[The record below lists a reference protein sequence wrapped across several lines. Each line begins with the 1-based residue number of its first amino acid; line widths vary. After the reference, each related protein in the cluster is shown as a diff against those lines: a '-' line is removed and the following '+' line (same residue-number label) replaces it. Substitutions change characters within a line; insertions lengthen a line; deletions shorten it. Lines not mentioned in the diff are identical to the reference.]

1 MVDVE
6 MNVVATN
13 KESSMAEMQPE
24 QACQKPKIDHD
35 EYARILADFDFTLEE
50 QHRIIRKVDRRV
62 VVTLGVLFCVSLID
76 RVNLGS
82 ANIAGMGQDLQ
93 LVGDRYVSLPL
104 LITSCYVKTTAL
116 SGADCQH
123 GGF

>member
-1 MVDVE
+1 MTTASLWVVTMVAVRSRCDTDQQIYIAKCMVGCYDASRRDPWSRCGL
-6 MNVVATN
+6 VARW
-13 KESSMAEMQPE
+13 P
-24 QACQKPKIDHD
+24 
-35 EYARILADFDFTLEE
+35 
-50 QHRIIRKVDRRV
+50 VDL

-76 RVNLGS
+76 LVNLGS

-104 LITSCYVKTTAL
+104 LITSSYVKTTTL
-116 SGADCQH
+116 SGADCWY